1 METVTPESV
10 GLSSTRLQRITDWL
24 EEQVTSE
31 RVAGASVLL
40 SRRGKIAYFS
50 AIGQSEVSSGKP
62 FVEDLSL
69 IHI

>member
-40 SRRGKIAYFS
+40 FRRGKIAYFS
-50 AIGQSEVSSGKP
+50 AIGQ
-62 FVEDLSL
+62 
-69 IHI
+69 